1 MTDNTTHSLRGATS
15 GARAAVTRFFG
26 GGVQISGKVRT
37 TALVRVVP
45 IVIAGLVAAVVLAPT
60 SAISWGGG
68 GTGCANSGCTT
79 PFAVALPIPQTLS
92 PTSQDATTD
101 YYTVTEKPANLSVIP
116 GKTTPMWTYNGTWP
130 GPVIKAT
137 SGRQVKLHVINNL
150 SFATTTHL
158 HGAHVA
164 PSSDGG
170 PVDLVPAGGTRDY
183 VYPNNQ
189 SARTQWYHDH
199 VKDLTG
205 KNVYMGLAGLYLIS
219 DAQEQALNL
228 PSGGY
233 DVPLVIQDRTFN
245 TDGTLAYAPTSSDYR
260 TGLMG
265 DTLFVNGAA
274 QPYLKVSTHK
284 YRFRILNG
292 SNARYYTFSLSN
304 GATMSQIA
312 TEAGLLSKPYAQSS
326 ITLAPAERADVV
338 VDFGNVPVGTSV
350 TLRNNSGW
358 NGATDI
364 MRFDVNSSTSDTST
378 VPATLRAF
386 TPLAA
391 SAVSVRRTFTIAQQ
405 RDGMWTFNG
414 KTYDPARI
422 DANVALGATEE
433 WTFQNQS
440 GQDHPIHMHDIN
452 FQVVSGGY
460 NSGSGPNLEWK
471 ETINVPSWSSV
482 TVRVQFPDFT
492 GVYMFHCHILEHEDH
507 MLMSQFKVG

>member
-1 MTDNTTHSLRGATS
+1 MTDKRNWLRGA
-15 GARAAVTRFFG
+15 R
-26 GGVQISGKVRT
+26 
-37 TALVRVVP
+37 LLRVVP
-45 IVIAGLVAAVVLAPT
+45 VVIAGMVAAVVLAPAP
-60 SAISWGGG
+60 AISLGGG
-68 GTGCANSGCTT
+68 GGCANSGCTT
-79 PFAVALPIPQTLS
+79 PFAVALPIPQALA

-101 YYTVTEKPANLSVIP
+101 YYTVTEKPANLLVIP

-130 GPVIKAT
+130 GPMIKAT

-150 SFATTTHL
+150 NFATTTHL

-170 PVDLVPAGGTRDY
+170 PVDLVAAGASRDY

-199 VKDLTG
+199 VMDNTG
-205 KNVYMGLAGLYLIS
+205 KNVYMGLAGMYVIS
-219 DAQEQALNL
+219 DPQEQALNL
-228 PSGGY
+228 PSGAY

-274 QPYLKVSTHK
+274 QPFFQVSTRK

-292 SNARYYTFSLSN
+292 SNARYYRFSLSN
-304 GATMSQIA
+304 GATMTQVG
-312 TEAGLLSKPYAQSS
+312 TEGGLLSKPYAQSS

-338 VDFGNVPVGTSV
+338 VDFASVPVGTSV
-350 TLRNNSGW
+350 TLRNDSGW

-364 MRFDVNSSTSDTST
+364 MRFDVTTATSDTST
-378 VPATLRAF
+378 VPALMRAF
-386 TPLAA
+386 TPLSA
-391 SAVSVRRTFTIAQQ
+391 SAVSVRRNFTIAQQ

-414 KTYDPARI
+414 KMYDPARI

-433 WTFQNQS
+433 WTFQNRS
-440 GQDHPIHMHDIN
+440 GQDHPIHLHDIN
-452 FQVVSGGY
+452 FQVVSGG
-460 NSGSGPNLEWK
+460 STSGPNSEWK
-471 ETINVPSWSSV
+471 ETVNVPSWGTV
-482 TVRVQFPDFT
+482 TVRAQFTEFT
-492 GVYMFHCHILEHEDH
+492 GIYMFHCHILEHEDK
-507 MLMSQFKVG
+507 MLMMQFKVT

>member
-1 MTDNTTHSLRGATS
+1 MGI
-15 GARAAVTRFFG
+15 
-26 GGVQISGKVRT
+26 GVKISGNLSRR
-37 TALVRVVP
+37 AGLWRVAPV
-45 IVIAGLVAAVVLAPT
+45 VLAGLVAAVVWAPV
-60 SAISWGGG
+60 SANSFGGGGG

-79 PFAVALPIPQTLS
+79 PFAVPLPIPQTLV

-137 SGRQVKLHVINNL
+137 SGRQVKLHVVNNL

-170 PVDLVPAGGTRDY
+170 PVDLVPAGQARDY

-199 VKDLTG
+199 VKDDTG

-219 DAQEQALNL
+219 DPQEQALNL
-228 PSGGY
+228 PSGAY

-245 TDGTLAYAPTSSDYR
+245 ADGTLAYAPTSSDYR

-274 QPYLKVSTHK
+274 QPYFQVATHK

-304 GATMSQIA
+304 GATMTQIS
-312 TEAGLLSKPYAQSS
+312 TEAGLLSKPYSQSS
-326 ITLAPAERADVV
+326 ITLAPAERADVI

-350 TLRNNSGW
+350 SLRNNSGW

-364 MRFDVNSSTSDTST
+364 MRFDITNPVSDTST
-378 VPATLRAF
+378 VPATLRPF
-386 TPLAA
+386 TPLSA
-391 SAVSVRRTFTIAQQ
+391 SAVSVRRTFTIAESN
-405 RDGMWTFNG
+405 GMWTFNG
-414 KTYDPARI
+414 KMYDPNRI

-433 WTFQNQS
+433 WTFQNRS

-452 FQVVSGGY
+452 FQVVSGA
-460 NSGSGPNLEWK
+460 STSGPNSEWK

-482 TVRVQFPDFT
+482 TVRAQFPDFT
-492 GVYMFHCHILEHEDH
+492 GIYMFHCHILEHEDH
-507 MLMSQFKVG
+507 MLMAQFKVG